1 MIRHE
6 NRPLVLIGEH
16 EIDDVFPRVFTV
28 HCTNSQE
35 ALMHVVQ
42 VSDLDMRYLL
52 NPDDVVHVKGIKADK
67 RKIQLLH
74 MKHVKYVIESEE
86 ELIRGEAVDV
96 RHLPRNV
103 NHVEWVSWIFRGD
116 DAFLYPQHIVMK
128 SP

>member
-16 EIDDVFPRVFTV
+16 ETDDVIPRVFTML
-28 HCTNSQE
+28 CTDSQE
-35 ALMHVVQ
+35 ALVHVVR
-42 VSDLDMRYLL
+42 VSDTDKTYLI
-52 NPDDVVHVKGIKADK
+52 NPNDVVHVQGIKADK

-74 MKHVKYVIESEE
+74 VKHVEYVIESEE

-96 RHLPRNV
+96 QHLSWNV
-103 NHVEWVSWIFRGD
+103 NHVEWLSWIFRSD
-116 DAFLYPQHIVMK
+116 EAFLCPQHIVMK